1 MLIGNFGRR
10 GQGKTTLA
18 VYAID
23 KLDRRAVLD
32 PRSLIR
38 RPGAIVLRSAARLR
52 DGFEALAAGDADELV
67 YSPIEA
73 HRQAFEAFAGELKRW
88 TIEYPD
94 LELGVL
100 IDEASFYAVLDPR
113 AHPNARETFA
123 YVLKACDLER
133 FHVVITCH
141 RPADLA
147 PDIRALMNRWCI
159 FRTTQEHDLAVL
171 RERCSAAVVAI
182 VPTLADREY
191 VAWND
196 DDATAETNRAPFVWY
211 SDLAPASG
219 GEYLELR

>member
-10 GQGKTTLA
+10 SQGKTTLA
-18 VYAID
+18 VYSLD

-38 RPGAIVLRSAARLR
+38 RPGAIVLRSATRLAEAF
-52 DGFEALAAGDADELV
+52 DALAAGEVDEIV
-67 YSPIEA
+67 YSPSEN
-73 HRQAFEAFAGELKRW
+73 HRAAFEAFAAELKRW
-88 TIEYPD
+88 ILENPD

-113 AHPNARETFA
+113 APPSQRETFA

-133 FHVVITCH
+133 FHLVITCH

-147 PDIRALMNRWCI
+147 PDIRALMNRWCL
-159 FRTTQEHDLAVL
+159 FRTTQEHDLAVIK
-171 RERCSAAVVAI
+171 ERCTAAVVA
-182 VPTLADREY
+182 VVTTLADREF

-196 DDATAETNRAPFVWY
+196 DDASAEVNRAPFVWY
-211 SDLAPASG
+211 SDLAPAAA
-219 GEYLELR
+219 GEYLELH